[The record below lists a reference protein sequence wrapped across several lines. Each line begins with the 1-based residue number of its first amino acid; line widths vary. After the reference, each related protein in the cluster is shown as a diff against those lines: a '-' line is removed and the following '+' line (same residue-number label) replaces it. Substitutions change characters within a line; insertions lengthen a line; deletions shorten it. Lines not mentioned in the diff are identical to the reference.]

1 MKRLLYFMSLVLV
14 ALFSACTEGTDFDIE
29 YTPIAPIGGQYK
41 ITLVKG
47 YDPNKTDAEY
57 WASNP
62 STEEVDT
69 IAKTDGSVNKT
80 VLYAFLSNTTDYDK
94 DKAWIRVGT
103 YAMKSAHALNA
114 KVSINMSDYTFGGD
128 QVDDFIGNSATSTD
142 NATVSGQCGHNT
154 YTTVS
159 GTVTDE
165 ISFTYSRSDQPGW
178 HYKAHGFKYTGWA
191 EDTH

>member
-1 MKRLLYFMSLVLV
+1 MKKVIYMLGLVFVSLL
-14 ALFSACTEGTDFDIE
+14 SACTEGTDYDID

-41 ITLVKG
+41 ITLVRG
-47 YDPNKTDAEY
+47 YDPTKTDAEY

-62 STEEVDT
+62 TDVDT
-69 IAKTDGSVNKT
+69 IAKTTDRS

-94 DKAWIRVGT
+94 DKAWIRVGSYSAKT
-103 YAMKSAHALNA
+103 AYAINA
-114 KVSINMSDYTFGGD
+114 KVSIDMSSYKFGGTG
-128 QVDDFIGNSATSTD
+128 VDDFVGNSATAVD
-142 NATVSGQCGHNT
+142 QATVDGYCGHNT

-165 ISFTYSRSDQPGW
+165 ITFTYSRTGQPGY

>member
-1 MKRLLYFMSLVLV
+1 MSLVLV
-14 ALFSACTEGTDFDIE
+14 AFFSSCKEGTDFDID

-47 YDPNKTDAEY
+47 YDPNKTAEEF
-57 WASNP
+57 WDSNP
-62 STEEVDT
+62 TQGIDT

-80 VLYAFLSNTTDYDK
+80 VLYAYLSNTTDYDK
-94 DKAWIRVGT
+94 DKAWIRVGS
-103 YAMKSAHALNA
+103 YSAKTAYALNA
-114 KVSINMSDYTFGGD
+114 KVAIDMDKYIFGGEN
-128 QVDDFIGNSATSTD
+128 VDTYIGNSAT
-142 NATVSGQCGHNT
+142 ATGTAVIYGKCGHNT

-165 ISFTYSRSDQPGW
+165 ISFVYTRSDQPGV
-178 HYKAHGFKYTGWA
+178 HYKAEGFKYTGWA